1 MHCGTIA
8 AMPNDIIGSTEA
20 CTILVVDKST
30 LSRWVAAGRITPVA
44 RLPRKNGALIFNRS
58 DIDALA
64 AERATA

>member
-1 MHCGTIA
+1 MHFDRTD
-8 AMPNDIIGSTEA
+8 AMPHDIIGSTEA
-20 CTILVVDKST
+20 CTILAVDKST